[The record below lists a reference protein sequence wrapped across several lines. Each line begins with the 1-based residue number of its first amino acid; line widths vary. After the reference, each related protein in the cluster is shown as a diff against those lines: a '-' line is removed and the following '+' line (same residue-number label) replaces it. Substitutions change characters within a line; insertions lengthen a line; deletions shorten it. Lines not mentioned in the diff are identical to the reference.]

1 MFRPSGYTTNQG
13 FIGFMPDGSRM
24 FFPTSDEYYDY
35 IEELTESAA
44 PMSA

>member
-1 MFRPSGYTTNQG
+1 MFRPGGYTTNQG

-35 IEELTESAA
+35 IEELIESAA